1 MAVWVS
7 LMRQIKPWSAPLR
20 AQLQNILRVPAPL
33 SLKAPHIRGD
43 GSVQAYWN
51 AFVIAS
57 LPAWL
62 AGLWSVGH
70 LANLAIAQLQLREL
84 PGWRAAILQHAGIG
98 FEATNAFACFM
109 HGFLWFL
116 PVFVA
121 ALLAGAVCQA
131 LFARF
136 RQRPVDD
143 GLLYIAWFFAL
154 LMPATVP
161 LFQVVLGMSFGII
174 MGKLIFGGSGRYLF
188 NPALLGAAFLVF
200 SYPGLVF
207 GEGAWVPIPWYDQP
221 TVLELV
227 IDEGG
232 FGVVAALDYRWLQLF
247 LGNQPGSFGTT
258 SVLAILLGAIWLVS
272 IGVASWRVI
281 LGSFA
286 GLTCTVLLFNFLG
299 VENPLF
305 AIPWY
310 WHAVLGGFAF
320 ATVFIATD
328 PVAGSLTHMGRWGY
342 GVLVGVLT
350 VIIRLANPSYYEGVM
365 FAILLA
371 STFAPLI
378 DYAVVAQHVRSRK
391 QQEKTS
397 DL

>member
-1 MAVWVS
+1 MQAWFRLV
-7 LMRQIKPWSAPLR
+7 RQIKPWSAPLR
-20 AQLQNILRVPAPL
+20 AQLQNLLRVPAPPT
-33 SLKAPHIRGD
+33 LKAPHIRSD
-43 GSVQAYWN
+43 ASVQAYWN

-70 LANLAIAQLQLREL
+70 QANLAIAQLRLREL
-84 PGWRAAILQHAGIG
+84 PGWRATILQHAGIG
-98 FEATNAFACFM
+98 FEANNAFACFM
-109 HGFLWFL
+109 HGLLWFL
-116 PVFVA
+116 PVFVT
-121 ALLAGAVCQA
+121 ALLTGAVCQA
-131 LFARF
+131 VFARF
-136 RQRPVDD
+136 RQRPVDA

-174 MGKLIFGGSGRYLF
+174 MGKLVFGGSGRYLF

-200 SYPGLVF
+200 SYPGMVF
-207 GEGAWVPIPWYDQP
+207 GEGAWVPVPGYDQP

-232 FGVVAALDYRWLQLF
+232 FGVLAALDYRWLQLF

-286 GLTCTVLLFNFLG
+286 GLTCTVLLFKFLG
-299 VENPLF
+299 LENPLF

-310 WHAVLGGFAF
+310 WHVVLGGFAF

-328 PVAGSLTHMGRWGY
+328 PVAGSLTHVGRWGY
-342 GVLVGVLT
+342 GVLVGFLT

-378 DYAVVAQHVRSRK
+378 DYAVVARHVRSRK
-391 QQEKTS
+391 LSK
-397 DL
+397 L

>member
-1 MAVWVS
+1 MLFWANV
-7 LMRQIKPWSAPLR
+7 MRQIQPWSSSLR
-20 AQLQNILRVPAPL
+20 AEFQNLLRVPAPL
-33 SLKAPHIRGD
+33 TPSAPHVRSD

-62 AGLWSVGH
+62 AGLWSIGH
-70 LANLAIAQLQLREL
+70 QANLAIAQLQLREL
-84 PGWRAAILQHAGIG
+84 PGWRATILEHAGIG
-98 FEATNAFACFM
+98 FEAGNVFACFV
-109 HGFLWFL
+109 HGLLWFL
-116 PVFVA
+116 PVFIT
-121 ALLAGAVCQA
+121 ALIAGAVCQA
-131 LFARF
+131 LFARI
-136 RQRPVDD
+136 RQRPPDD
-143 GLLYIAWFFAL
+143 GLLYIAWFFSL

-161 LFQVVLGMSFGII
+161 LYQVVLGMAFGVI

-207 GEGAWVPIPWYDQP
+207 GEGAWVPVPGYDQP
-221 TVLELV
+221 TILELL

-232 FGVVAALDYRWLQLF
+232 FGVVTALDYHWLQLF

-258 SVLAILLGAIWLVS
+258 SVLAILLGAVWLTF

-299 VENPLF
+299 AENPLF
-305 AIPWY
+305 EIPWY

-320 ATVFIATD
+320 ASVFIATD
-328 PVAGSLTHMGRWGY
+328 PVAGALTSSGRWGY
-342 GVLVGVLT
+342 GILVGVFT

-371 STFAPLI
+371 STFSPLI
-378 DYAVVAQHVRSRK
+378 DHAVVARHVHLRK
-391 QQEKTS
+391 LREKS
-397 DL
+397 

>member
-1 MAVWVS
+1 MQAWFRLVQ
-7 LMRQIKPWSAPLR
+7 QIKSWSAPLR
-20 AQLQNILRVPAPL
+20 AQFQNLLRVPAPPT
-33 SLKAPHIRGD
+33 LKAPHIRSD
-43 GSVQAYWN
+43 ASVQAYWN

-70 LANLAIAQLQLREL
+70 QANLAIAQLQLREL

-98 FEATNAFACFM
+98 FEAGNAFACLM
-109 HGFLWFL
+109 HGLLWFL
-116 PVFVA
+116 PVFVT

-131 LFARF
+131 VFARF
-136 RQRPVDD
+136 RQRPVDE

-174 MGKLIFGGSGRYLF
+174 MGKLVFGGSGRYLF

-200 SYPGLVF
+200 SYPGMVF
-207 GEGAWVPIPWYDQP
+207 GEGAWVPVPGYDQP

-232 FGVVAALDYRWLQLF
+232 FAVLAALDYRWLQLF

-286 GLTCTVLLFNFLG
+286 GLACTVLLFNFLG
-299 VENPLF
+299 AENPLF

-320 ATVFIATD
+320 ASVFIATD
-328 PVAGSLTHMGRWGY
+328 PVAGSLTHVGRWGY
-342 GVLVGVLT
+342 GVLVGFLT
-350 VIIRLANPSYYEGVM
+350 VIIRLANPSYYEGVV

-378 DYAVVAQHVRSRK
+378 DYAVVARHVRTRK
-391 QQEKTS
+391 LQENSKS
-397 DL
+397 

>member
-1 MAVWVS
+1 MHAWFS
-7 LMRQIKPWSAPLR
+7 LVRRIKPWSAPLR
-20 AQLQNILRVPAPL
+20 AQLQNLLQVPAPPA
-33 SLKAPHIRGD
+33 LKAPHIR
-43 GSVQAYWN
+43 SNANVQAYWN

-57 LPAWL
+57 LPACMV
-62 AGLWSVGH
+62 GLWSVGH
-70 LANLAIAQLQLREL
+70 QANLAIAQLQLREL

-98 FEATNAFACFM
+98 FEAGNAFACFM
-109 HGFLWFL
+109 HGLLWFL
-116 PVFVA
+116 PVFA
-121 ALLAGAVCQA
+121 TALLAGAVCQA
-131 LFARF
+131 LFARI

-143 GLLYIAWFFAL
+143 GLLYIAWFFSL

-207 GEGAWVPIPWYDQP
+207 GEGAWVPVPGYDQP

-227 IDEGG
+227 TDEGG

-258 SVLAILLGAIWLVS
+258 SVLAILLGAVWLVWV
-272 IGVASWRVI
+272 GVASWRVS

-286 GLTCTVLLFNFLG
+286 GLTGTVLLFNFLG

-305 AIPWY
+305 AMPWY

-328 PVAGSLTHMGRWGY
+328 PVAGSLTHVGRWGY
-342 GVLVGVLT
+342 GILVGFLT

-378 DYAVVAQHVRSRK
+378 DYAVVVHHVRSRMLR
-391 QQEKTS
+391 QV
-397 DL
+397 

>member
-1 MAVWVS
+1 MHAWFS
-7 LMRQIKPWSAPLR
+7 LVQRIKPWSAPLR
-20 AQLQNILRVPAPL
+20 AQFQHLLQVPAPPA
-33 SLKAPHIRGD
+33 LKAPHIR
-43 GSVQAYWN
+43 SNANVQAYWN

-57 LPAWL
+57 LPACMV
-62 AGLWSVGH
+62 GLWSVGH
-70 LANLAIAQLQLREL
+70 QANLAIAQLQLREL

-98 FEATNAFACFM
+98 FEAGNAFACFM
-109 HGFLWFL
+109 HGLLWFL
-116 PVFVA
+116 PVFA
-121 ALLAGAVCQA
+121 TALLAGAVCQA
-131 LFARF
+131 LFARI

-143 GLLYIAWFFAL
+143 GLLYIAWFFSL

-207 GEGAWVPIPWYDQP
+207 GEGAWVPVPGYDQP

-227 IDEGG
+227 TDEGG

-258 SVLAILLGAIWLVS
+258 SVLAMLLGAVWLVWV
-272 IGVASWRVI
+272 GVASWRVI

-286 GLTCTVLLFNFLG
+286 GLTGTVLLFNFLG

-305 AIPWY
+305 AMPWY

-328 PVAGSLTHMGRWGY
+328 PVAGSLTHVGRWGY
-342 GVLVGVLT
+342 GILVGFLT

-378 DYAVVAQHVRSRK
+378 DYAVVVHHVRSRMLR
-391 QQEKTS
+391 QV
-397 DL
+397 

>member
-1 MAVWVS
+1 MPKLSVRAS
-7 LMRQIKPWSAPLR
+7 MMRHIQPWGAALQ
-20 AQLQNILRVPAPL
+20 AQLQNILQVPAPRT
-33 SLKAPHIRGD
+33 LKAPHVRGD

-70 LANLAIAQLQLREL
+70 QANLAIAQLQLREL

-98 FEATNAFACFM
+98 FEASNAWACFI

-116 PVFVA
+116 PVFVT
-121 ALLAGAVCQA
+121 ALLAGVVCQT

-207 GEGAWVPIPWYDQP
+207 GEGAWVPVAGYDQP
-221 TVLELV
+221 TVLQLV

-247 LGNQPGSFGTT
+247 LGNQPGAFGTT
-258 SVLAILLGAIWLVS
+258 SVLAILLGGGWL
-272 IGVASWRVI
+272 ILAGVASWRVI

-286 GLTCTVLLFNFLG
+286 GFTGTVLLFNFFG
-299 VENPLF
+299 AEHPLF

-328 PVAGSLTHMGRWGY
+328 PVAGALTHVGRWGY
-342 GVLVGVLT
+342 GILVGFLT

-365 FAILLA
+365 FAVLLA

-378 DYAVVAQHVRSRK
+378 DYAVVARHVRSRK
-391 QQEKTS
+391 RRIA
-397 DL
+397 